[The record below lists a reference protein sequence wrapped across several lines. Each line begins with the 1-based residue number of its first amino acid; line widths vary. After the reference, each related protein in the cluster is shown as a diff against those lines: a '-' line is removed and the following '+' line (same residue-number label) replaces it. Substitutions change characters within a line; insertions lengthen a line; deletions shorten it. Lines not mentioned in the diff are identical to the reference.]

1 MLYDMVPQEQ
11 EHVCIIFVLPVQ
23 QSLMNI
29 ETEEYLV
36 DKGMSLRMALSNP
49 LCHLN
54 KIILEKIC

>member
-1 MLYDMVPQEQ
+1 MLYDTVPRER

-29 ETEEYLV
+29 ETEEYLG

-49 LCHLN
+49 VCYLN